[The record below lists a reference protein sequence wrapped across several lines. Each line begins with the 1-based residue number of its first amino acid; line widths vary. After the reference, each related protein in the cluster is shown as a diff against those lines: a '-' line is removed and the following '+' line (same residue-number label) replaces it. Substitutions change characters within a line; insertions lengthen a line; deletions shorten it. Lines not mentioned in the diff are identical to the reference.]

1 MVIFDAFVRSQKT
14 PNFVIPANAG
24 ISLFNKFD
32 NHWTPVFTGET
43 TFYEIIIFDITQNVK
58 GGL

>member
-1 MVIFDAFVRSQKT
+1 MLDAFVRSQKT

-43 TFYEIIIFDITQNVK
+43 TFYEIINA
-58 GGL
+58 